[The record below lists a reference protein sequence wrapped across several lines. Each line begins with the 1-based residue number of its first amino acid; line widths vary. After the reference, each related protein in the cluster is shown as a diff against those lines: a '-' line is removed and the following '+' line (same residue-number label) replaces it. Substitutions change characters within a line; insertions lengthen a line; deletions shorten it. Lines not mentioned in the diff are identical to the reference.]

1 MTTELPKPAR
11 VEPVTSEVVHGL
23 IRGLTVL
30 QAQILRL
37 YDVDTRRGAGVL
49 SRDSKCLWTY
59 DGHRI
64 TLMISEGCLMG
75 TVSSDPDPFLIPEE
89 MEAVG

>member
-1 MTTELPKPAR
+1 MTTELPKPGK
-11 VEPVTSEVVHGL
+11 VEPVTGEVVQGL

-37 YDVDTRRGAGVL
+37 YDVDVRRGAGVL
-49 SRDSKCLWTY
+49 SKDSKCLWTF

-64 TLMISEGCLMG
+64 TLLISEGCLMG
-75 TVSSDPDPFLIPEE
+75 TVSADPDPFLIPVE
-89 MEAVG
+89 MGAVG